1 MLGADDWRLAAGVAS
16 VLAIASLA
24 GQLLKTFV
32 AGNTPHALIDNL
44 NRRIASWWGIVA
56 LVGLALLA
64 GRGAVTL
71 LFALVSLV
79 ALHEFLAGEALVADC
94 PRTLVVGSFV
104 LIVPLQYLLVW
115 TDQPWLY
122 SALIPLLVFVGRPLL
137 GLLSGDCGAFLGA
150 TRTLGG
156 GLLTCVFGL
165 SHIPALLTLPAGDDP
180 AAAARRMIFLLLVV
194 QVSDVL
200 QYVWG
205 KLAGRHP
212 IAPRLSPSKTIEGTL
227 GGIASAIA
235 LGTWLSWLTKFSPL
249 KAGLISLLL
258 TLLGFAGG
266 LAMSAAKRRRGIKD
280 WSRLIPGH
288 GGMLDRVDSL
298 VLSAPAFYYLL
309 RSGWVA

>member
-1 MLGADDWRLAAGVAS
+1 MLDADDWRLAVAVAS
-16 VLAIASLA
+16 LLLAASLA
-24 GQLLKTFV
+24 GQLLRIFV
-32 AGNTPHALIDNL
+32 AGNAPHALIDNL
-44 NRRIASWWGIVA
+44 NRRIASWWVIVT

-64 GRGAVTL
+64 GRSAVTL
-71 LFALVSLV
+71 LFALVSLA
-79 ALHEFLAGEALVADC
+79 ALREFLAGDAAANCPRALVVA
-94 PRTLVVGSFV
+94 SFA
-104 LIVPLQYLLVW
+104 LIVPLQYLLIW
-115 TDQPWLY
+115 ADHPWLY

-150 TRTLGG
+150 TRTLCG
-156 GLLTCVFGL
+156 GLLACVFGL

-180 AAAARRMIFLLLVV
+180 GAAARRMIFLLLVV

-212 IAPRLSPSKTIEGTL
+212 IAPRLSPSKTVEGTL
-227 GGIASAIA
+227 GGIVSAVA
-235 LGTWLSWLTKFSPL
+235 LGAGMSWLTSLTPL
-249 KAGLISLLL
+249 ATGLISLLL
-258 TLLGFAGG
+258 TLLGFTGG

-298 VLSAPAFYYLL
+298 ILSAPAFYYLL
-309 RSGWVA
+309 RGGWVT